1 MFDCL
6 FSPITINKTEI
17 KNRVAYPSLGLLFS
31 YDKKLNDR
39 YFHFYVERARGGAGI
54 VTVGPVG
61 IDELGSGIA
70 APSLATD
77 EAIPSFRELADAINR
92 EGAASWI
99 QLFHAG
105 GYAYSFMIGGKQAL
119 APSAIYSRYTKETP
133 KEMTIDDIK
142 TVQEAFVRAG
152 ERAKEAGFTGVE
164 IIGSAGYLVTQFL
177 SPLKNQR
184 TDEYGGSF
192 ENRTRFIREII
203 QRMRERLGPDYP
215 VTIRMAGNDFVPGSN
230 TSLDTPEFAKHYEE
244 CGIDA
249 INVTGGWHESRV
261 PQLSMELPRGGFAYL
276 AQNIR
281 NHVSVPVIASNRISD
296 PLIAEQMLVDGMADM
311 INLGRVLIAD
321 PYWPQKAMEGRVDEI
336 RPCVSCSQGCTDELF
351 SGRPVF
357 CLANC
362 QAGFEESRTI
372 ETAESPKKVM
382 VVGAGPGGLEAA
394 YRAAE
399 AGHQVS
405 LYDKEEDIGGQLWIA
420 GTPPHKQEI
429 WELIR
434 FYDTMLDKYEVEVSL
449 GIEVD
454 IDFIKNEKP
463 DHVILAEGAEPMLP
477 PIKGMEGGKVISA
490 WDVLREDPPLGR
502 RIAIIGGGAVG
513 LETAQFLA
521 TKGTIS
527 PETLAFLFTYNAE
540 SPERLRE
547 LLLKGNKEVVV
558 FEMLEK
564 AGKDVGRSTKWILLG
579 NVEMHGVQTITGA
592 KVTSVENGIVTY
604 ERDGKTETME
614 FDDIVNAVGSRS
626 VRKIAD
632 AVATTGVPHS
642 IIGDSVRPA
651 KINDAIHEAFLAV
664 QNL

>member
-1 MFDCL
+1 MFEYL
-6 FSPITINKTEI
+6 FSPITINKTGI
-17 KNRVAYPSLGLLFS
+17 RNRLAYPSLGLLFS

-39 YFHFYVERARGGAGI
+39 YFNFYVERAKGGVGI
-54 VTVGPVG
+54 VTVGPIGV
-61 IDELGSGIA
+61 DELGAGIA

-77 EAIPSFRELADAINR
+77 EAIPSFRDLAGAINS
-92 EGAASWI
+92 EGAASWV

-105 GYAYSFMIGGKQAL
+105 GYAYSFMIGGKTAL
-119 APSAIYSRYTKETP
+119 APSEIYSRYTKETP
-133 KEMTIDDIK
+133 KEMTIEEIK
-142 TVQEAFVRAG
+142 TVQESFVRAG
-152 ERAKEAGFTGVE
+152 ERAKEAGFSGVE
-164 IIGSAGYLVTQFL
+164 IIASAGYLVTQFL

-203 QRMRERLGPDYP
+203 LMMRDRLGPDYP
-215 VTIRMAGNDFVPGSN
+215 ITIRMAGNDFVSGSN
-230 TSLDTPEFAKHYEE
+230 TSFDTPLFAKHYEE

-276 AQNIR
+276 ARNIKQN
-281 NHVSVPVIASNRISD
+281 VSVPVMASNRITD
-296 PLIAEQMLVDGMADM
+296 PYMAEQIIVDGMADM

-321 PYWPQKAMEGRVDEI
+321 PYWPQKAMEGRIDEI

-362 QAGFEESRTI
+362 QAGFEGSRAI
-372 ETAESPKKVM
+372 NKAESPKKIM

-399 AGHQVS
+399 AGHRVS
-405 LYDKEEDIGGQLWIA
+405 LYDREEEIGGQLWIA
-420 GTPPHKQEI
+420 GTPPHKQEL
-429 WELIR
+429 WELVR
-434 FYDTMLDKYEVEVSL
+434 FYDTMMDKF
-449 GIEVD
+449 EVD
-454 IDFIKNEKP
+454 VYLGQEVDLDFIKNEKP
-463 DHVILAEGAEPMLP
+463 DHVILAEGSEPAVP
-477 PIKGMEGGKVISA
+477 PIKGMDSGKVISA
-490 WDVLREDPPLGR
+490 WDILRNDPPLGKR
-502 RIAIIGGGAVG
+502 VAIIGGGAVG
-513 LETAQFLA
+513 LETAQFVA

-527 PETLAFLFTYNAE
+527 PDTLAFLLKYNAE

-547 LLLKGNKEVVV
+547 LLLRGNKEVVV

-564 AGKDVGRSTKWILLG
+564 VGKDVGRSTKWILLG
-579 NVEMHGVQTITGA
+579 NVEMHGVKTITSA
-592 KVTSVENGIVTY
+592 KVTSVENGVVTC
-604 ERDGKTETME
+604 EINGKAESME
-614 FDDIVNAVGSRS
+614 FDDIINAVGSRP
-626 VRKIAD
+626 VRKLAESIVSIAI
-632 AVATTGVPHS
+632 PHTV
-642 IIGDSVRPA
+642 IGDSVRPA